1 MLGGSRGLRGLL
13 RLALGAR
20 LPVTSGA
27 LRVPGPSAR
36 ITIRRDAFGVP
47 YVEAE
52 NDADAF
58 FGLGFA
64 QAQDR
69 AFQLELYVRVAR
81 GTLAEVLGDEML
93 AVDRLMRRIG
103 LRGIAEAQLA
113 ALAEREQAQ
122 LAAFARGVNAGW
134 EHGLPKRP
142 HELVLL
148 GAKPTRFEP
157 ADVLAVLQFFAFAL
171 SSNWDAELAR
181 LRILRAD
188 GKDALLAL
196 EPSRGLVEGAIAR
209 LGADAELL
217 LAAEKLADDA
227 SKVAAV
233 TALRGASNG
242 FAIAPA
248 RTATGRPLLA
258 CDPHLSPSLPAP
270 WWLVHVRT
278 PNWTMR
284 GACLP
289 SQPVVSF
296 GNNEHVAWGITAGHV
311 DNTDLFVERI
321 GEDGAS
327 VLEGDRLVPCTVREE
342 TIAVKGKKPV
352 VERVLVTKRGPI
364 VTPALSE
371 RAGVALSMRGTW
383 MAARRIGGYEIREAR
398 SVAEAIA
405 VYASYPAVSENR
417 VFADRHGAIARQMI
431 GDAPRRRG
439 GSGML
444 PVPGWDKSLG
454 WEDEPLPAAALPGAR
469 DPECGFVVVANQD
482 PGPSPTGAF
491 LGADW
496 LDGSR
501 HARLTERLAAASGWD
516 LAAAGALQCDRHTV
530 LWPRLRAFVLAAA
543 ERAGDAEALRLLRAW
558 DGEVGPESAAAALFE
573 LFFAEMM
580 VRICRAKAPRAWRA
594 ALGEGTNVVLPHG
607 MMALRRLEH
616 LVRAMLEAPAG
627 WFARGWDAEAA
638 NALEVA
644 MMSLRA
650 HGPSEE
656 SWRWGHVRPLFLE
669 HPVGTKKPLDRI
681 WSRGPL
687 AFGGDATTVAQ
698 GSVAFD
704 APLSNAIG
712 LPNLRMVLDVG
723 AWEKNRFVLAGGQ
736 SANPCSPHYDD
747 QIGRWLAGESI
758 TLAWT
763 DEAIRRAAKS
773 TLVLEHE

>member
-1 MLGGSRGLRGLL
+1 MLRRLL

-20 LPVTSGA
+20 LPVTDGT
-27 LRVPGPSAR
+27 LRFAGPKAR
-36 ITIRRDAFGVP
+36 ITIRRDAHGVP
-47 YVEAE
+47 YIEAE
-52 NDADAF
+52 NDDDAHF
-58 FGLGFA
+58 ALGFA

-93 AVDRLMRRIG
+93 PVDRLMRRIG
-103 LRGIAEAQLA
+103 LRTIARAQLA
-113 ALAEREQAQ
+113 ALPEREQAQ
-122 LAAFARGVNAGW
+122 LDAFVRGVHAAW

-148 GAKPTRFEP
+148 GAAPTRFEA

-196 EPSRGLVEGAIAR
+196 EPALDPDAIAR
-209 LGADAELL
+209 LARDADAL
-217 LAAEKLADDA
+217 LAAEQLAEDA
-227 SKVAAV
+227 GRVATV
-233 TALRGASNG
+233 TALRGASNA
-242 FAIAPA
+242 FAIAPM
-248 RTATGRPLLA
+248 RSATGRPILA
-258 CDPHLSPSLPAP
+258 CDPHLSPALPAP

-278 PNWTMR
+278 PRWTMR

-321 GEDGAS
+321 GSDGAS
-327 VLEGDRLVPCTVREE
+327 AREGTRFVPCTVREE
-342 TIAVKGKKPV
+342 TIEVKGKKPV
-352 VERVLVTKRGPI
+352 VERVLVTPRGPI
-364 VTPALSE
+364 VTPSISE

-383 MAARRIGGYEIREAR
+383 MAPRRIGGYAIREAK

-405 VYASYPAVSENR
+405 LYASYPGPSENR
-417 VFADRHGAIARQMI
+417 VFADRHGAIARQVI
-431 GDAPRRRG
+431 GDAPKRRR

-444 PVPGWDKSLG
+444 PVPGWDDADG
-454 WEDEPLPAAALPGAR
+454 WEAEPLAATALPGAR
-469 DPECGFVVVANQD
+469 DPAVGFVVVANQD
-482 PGPSPTGAF
+482 PGPSPTGDF

-501 HARLTERLAAASGWD
+501 HARLLDRLATRTDWD
-516 LAAAGALQCDRHTV
+516 LSSAAELQCDRRTV

-543 ERAGDAEALRLLRAW
+543 ERAGDRQAQALLRDW
-558 DGEVGPESAAAALFE
+558 DGEVGPASAAASLFE

-580 VRICRAKAPRAWRA
+580 VRVVRAKAPRSWRA
-594 ALGEGTNVVLPHG
+594 ALGEGTNAVLAHG

-616 LVRAMLEAPAG
+616 LVQLMLAAPEG
-627 WFARGWDAEAA
+627 WFARGWEAEAA

-650 HGPSEE
+650 HGPTAA
-656 SWRWGHVRPLFLE
+656 SWRWGDVRPLVLE
-669 HPVGTKKPLDRI
+669 HPVGTKKPLDRV
-681 WSRGPL
+681 WSRGPY

-698 GSVAFD
+698 GSVVFD
-704 APLSNAIG
+704 DPLANAIG
-712 LPNLRMVLDVG
+712 VPNLRMVLDVG
-723 AWEKNRFVLAGGQ
+723 AWETNGFVLAGGQ

-747 QIGRWLAGESI
+747 QIAKWLAGESI

-763 DEAIRRAAKS
+763 DEAIRRTART
-773 TLVLEHE
+773 TLVLDRE